1 MAKDEF
7 EQGFSGEFQSAFGV
21 AFPYRISCQGACCTL
36 EARYKVAARWSDGF
50 TLEWKTYALLCAD
63 CLSAGYALAVSRR
76 QSCRLTPGES
86 LDRPVI
92 LELAPGQP
100 SMHMVRRAD
109 LERTGIK
116 LEAKSG
122 QDLPREVGS

>member
-1 MAKDEF
+1 MAKDEVGN
-7 EQGFSGEFQSAFGV
+7 GFSGEFPSAFGV
-21 AFPYRISCQGACCTL
+21 AFPYRISCQGPCCTR

-50 TLEWKTYALLCAD
+50 TWEWKTYALLCAD
-63 CLSAGYALAVSRR
+63 CLPEGYALAVARR
-76 QSCRLTPGES
+76 QNCRLTPGES
-86 LDRPVI
+86 LDRSVI

-109 LERTGIK
+109 LERTGNN

-122 QDLPREVGS
+122 QDLPREVDS